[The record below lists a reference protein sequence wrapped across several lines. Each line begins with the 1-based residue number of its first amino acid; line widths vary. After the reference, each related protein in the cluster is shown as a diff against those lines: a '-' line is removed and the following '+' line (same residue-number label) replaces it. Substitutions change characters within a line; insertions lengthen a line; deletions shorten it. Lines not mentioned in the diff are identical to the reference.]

1 MLSSSNRQYAEG
13 DHTNPSPLRAVLL
26 RGLLLSV
33 LIAPITTACVIPPEP
48 GSATAP
54 RSQVMEADARA
65 LAYGRSASE
74 ILNNPQLSDK
84 VRALFGADWSQPAP
98 GGVGKPMGAAPEYFQ
113 VAGPVRMVQVGEAS
127 YIAVTGCAK
136 QACEKQRGLL
146 LIREGGD
153 QLLARLDEG
162 GFLHQYAYGPGMT
175 GGSAAGATLEGALLA
190 LDRLSDGNPYPRPAP

>member
-1 MLSSSNRQYAEG
+1 M
-13 DHTNPSPLRAVLL
+13 NPSPLRAALL
-26 RGLLLSV
+26 RGSLLSV
-33 LIAPITTACVIPPEP
+33 LIARITTGCVIPPEP
-48 GSATAP
+48 GSATPP

-84 VRALFGADWSQPAP
+84 VRALFGADWSPP
-98 GGVGKPMGAAPEYFQ
+98 TTGGVGKPMGAAPEYFQ
-113 VAGPVRMVQVGEAS
+113 VGGPVRMVQVGDAN

-136 QACEKQRGLL
+136 QACAKQRGLL

-162 GFLHQYAYGPGMT
+162 GFLNQYAYGPGMT
-175 GGSAAGATLEGALLA
+175 GGSAAAGATLEGALIA
-190 LDRLSDGNPYPRPAP
+190 LERLSDGSPFPRPAP